1 MPKSKVR
8 KKVKEQ
14 NHHDQVVEQ
23 AEHAHLL
30 KESPSWLAPT
40 MVAAFLAGLIWIVIF
55 YVSGTLYP
63 VPHIGAWNMVI
74 GFGFI
79 AAGFTLA
86 TKWR

>member
-1 MPKSKVR
+1 MPKSKSR
-8 KKVKEQ
+8 KKDPVYVPDEF
-14 NHHDQVVEQ
+14 
-23 AEHAHLL
+23 AHLDKAP
-30 KESPSWLAPT
+30 KESPAWLAPL
-40 MVAAFLAGLIWIVIF
+40 MVAAFIDGLIWIVIF

-63 VPHIGAWNMVI
+63 VPHVGAWNMVI

>member
-14 NHHDQVVEQ
+14 NHNDQVVEQ

-55 YVSGTLYP
+55 YVSSTSYP
-63 VPHIGAWNMVI
+63 IPKIGAWNMLI

-79 AAGFTLA
+79 GAGFTLA
-86 TKWR
+86 TRWH